1 MLKKINWKGVLT
13 AFVWLLSLS
22 GLVFLMSFI
31 EVKKAN
37 QKCKDLKVILPGRNN
52 FIERNEVDRILMEAS
67 GALIGK
73 DLRDINIHSLENSLR
88 NNPFIEFAKVY
99 ADMDGVIH
107 VEIKQRLP
115 ILRIINRANVQFYID
130 ENGLKMP
137 LSENFTANVLV
148 ANGLIDEDFS
158 GKVEALNTKL
168 AKDLY
173 HMAQFIKTDTLWDNQ
188 IEQLFVDT
196 KGDIEMV
203 PRVGDH
209 KIIFGDADSLQTK
222 FRNLLIFYKKAMPKV
237 GWDTYKT
244 INLKYANQV
253 VCGINRLNAT
263 KLVIDSA
270 TTVSDSTTVLNQ
282 ESTKN

>member
-22 GLVFLMSFI
+22 GLVLLMSFI
-31 EVKKAN
+31 EVEKAS

-52 FIERNEVDRILMEAS
+52 FIERNEVDKILMEAS
-67 GALIGK
+67 GDLIGK
-73 DLRDINIHSLENSLR
+73 DLREINIHSLENSLK

-99 ADMDGVIH
+99 ADMNGIVH

-158 GKVEALNTKL
+158 GKVESLNTKL

-173 HMAQFIKTDTLWDNQ
+173 RMAQFIKADTLWDNQ
-188 IEQLFVDT
+188 IEQLYVDT
-196 KGDIEMV
+196 KGDIEVV

-209 KIIFGDADSLQTK
+209 KIILGDADSLQTK

-237 GWDTYKT
+237 GWGTYKT

-253 VCGINRLNAT
+253 VCEKNNPNAK
-263 KLVIDSA
+263 KLLIDTVA
-270 TTVSDSTTVLNQ
+270 TVSDSTTVLNQ

>member
-22 GLVFLMSFI
+22 GLVLLMSFI
-31 EVKKAN
+31 EVKKAS
-37 QKCKDLKVILPGRNN
+37 QKIKDLKVILPGRNN
-52 FIERNEVDRILMEAS
+52 FIERNEVDKILMEAS
-67 GALIGK
+67 GDLIGK
-73 DLRDINIHSLENSLR
+73 DLREINIHSLENSLK
-88 NNPFIEFAKVY
+88 NNPFIQFAKVY
-99 ADMDGVIH
+99 ADMDGIIH

-158 GKVEALNTKL
+158 GKVESLNTKL

-173 HMAQFIKTDTLWDNQ
+173 RMAQFIKADTLWDNQ
-188 IEQLFVDT
+188 IEQLYVDT
-196 KGDIEMV
+196 KGDIELV

-209 KIIFGDADSLQTK
+209 KIILGDADSLQTK

-253 VCGINRLNAT
+253 VCEKNNPNAI
-263 KLVIDSA
+263 KLLIDTVA
-270 TTVSDSTTVLNQ
+270 TVSDSTTVLNQ

>member
-22 GLVFLMSFI
+22 GLVLLMSFI
-31 EVKKAN
+31 EVEKAS

-52 FIERNEVDRILMEAS
+52 FIERNEVDKILLDAS

-73 DLRDINIHSLENSLR
+73 DLRDINIHSLENSLK

-99 ADMDGVIH
+99 ADMDGIIH

-158 GKVEALNTKL
+158 GKVESLNTKL

-173 HMAQFIKTDTLWDNQ
+173 RMAQFIKADTLWDNQ
-188 IEQLFVDT
+188 IEQLYVDT
-196 KGDIEMV
+196 KGDIELV

-209 KIIFGDADSLQTK
+209 KIILGDADSLQTK

-253 VCGINRLNAT
+253 VCEKNNPNAI
-263 KLVIDSA
+263 KLLIDTVA
-270 TTVSDSTTVLNQ
+270 TVSDSTTVLNQ

>member
-1 MLKKINWKGVLT
+1 MPKNMNWKSILMSLVWVL
-13 AFVWLLSLS
+13 SIG
-22 GLVFLMSFI
+22 GLVLLMSFI
-31 EVKKAN
+31 EVKKSR

-67 GALIGK
+67 GALIGV
-73 DLRDINIHSLENSLR
+73 DLDKINIHQLETSLK

-107 VEIKQRLP
+107 VEVRQRQP
-115 ILRIINRANVQFYID
+115 ILRLINRANVQFYID
-130 ENGLKMP
+130 EKGYKMP
-137 LSENFTANVLV
+137 LSESYTANVLV

-158 GKVEALNTKL
+158 GQIDTLNTQL

-173 HMAQFIKTDTLWDNQ
+173 RMAQFIKADTLWDNQ
-188 IEQLFVDT
+188 IEQVYVGV

-203 PRVGDH
+203 PRVGNH
-209 KIIFGDADSLQTK
+209 KIIIGDTDSLETK
-222 FRNLLIFYKKAMPKV
+222 FKNLLVFYKKAMPKV

-253 VCGINRLNAT
+253 IGSKNETSRKKLMADTVSAT
-263 KLVIDSA
+263 VDSA
-270 TTVSDSTTVLNQ
+270 ALQ
-282 ESTKN
+282 TKNLQN

>member
-22 GLVFLMSFI
+22 GLVLLMSFI
-31 EVKKAN
+31 EVEKAS

-52 FIERNEVDRILMEAS
+52 FIERNEVDKILLDAS

-99 ADMDGVIH
+99 ADMDGIIH

-158 GKVEALNTKL
+158 GKVESLNTKL

-173 HMAQFIKTDTLWDNQ
+173 RMAQFIKADTLWDNQ
-188 IEQLFVDT
+188 IEQLYVDT
-196 KGDIEMV
+196 KGDIELV

-209 KIIFGDADSLQTK
+209 KIILGDADSLQTK

-253 VCGINRLNAT
+253 VCEKNNPNAI
-263 KLVIDSA
+263 KLLIDTVA
-270 TTVSDSTTVLNQ
+270 TVSDSTTVLNQ

>member
-1 MLKKINWKGVLT
+1 MLKNMNWKSI
-13 AFVWLLSLS
+13 LLSLVWVLS
-22 GLVFLMSFI
+22 LGGLVLLMSFI
-31 EVKKAN
+31 EVKKAS

-67 GALIGK
+67 GALIGV
-73 DLRDINIHSLENSLR
+73 DLDKINIHQLETSLK

-107 VEIKQRLP
+107 VELRQRQP

-130 ENGLKMP
+130 EKGYKMP
-137 LSENFTANVLV
+137 LSESYTANVLV

-158 GKVEALNTKL
+158 GQIDTLNTQL

-173 HMAQFIKTDTLWDNQ
+173 RMAQFIKADTLWDNQ
-188 IEQLFVDT
+188 IEQVYVGV

-203 PRVGDH
+203 PRVGNH
-209 KIIFGDADSLQTK
+209 KIIIGDTDSLETK
-222 FRNLLIFYKKAMPKV
+222 FKNLLVFYKKAIPKV

-253 VCGINRLNAT
+253 IGSKNETNKKKLMADTVSAT
-263 KLVIDSA
+263 VDSA
-270 TTVSDSTTVLNQ
+270 AFQ
-282 ESTKN
+282 TKNLQN

>member
-22 GLVFLMSFI
+22 GLVLLMSFI
-31 EVKKAN
+31 EVEKAS

-52 FIERNEVDRILMEAS
+52 FIERNEVDKILLEAS

-99 ADMDGVIH
+99 ADMDGIIH

-158 GKVEALNTKL
+158 GKVESLNTKL

-173 HMAQFIKTDTLWDNQ
+173 RMAQFIKADTLWDNQ
-188 IEQLFVDT
+188 IEQLYVDT

-209 KIIFGDADSLQTK
+209 KIILGDADSLQTK

-253 VCGINRLNAT
+253 VCEKNNPNAT
-263 KLVIDSA
+263 KLLIDTA
-270 TTVSDSTTVLNQ
+270 ATVSDSTTVLNQ

>member
-22 GLVFLMSFI
+22 GLVLLMSFI
-31 EVKKAN
+31 EVEKAS

-52 FIERNEVDRILMEAS
+52 FIERNEVDKILLEAS

-73 DLRDINIHSLENSLR
+73 DLRDINIHSLENSLK

-99 ADMDGVIH
+99 ADMDGIIH

-158 GKVEALNTKL
+158 GKVESLNTKL

-173 HMAQFIKTDTLWDNQ
+173 RMAQFIKADTLWDNQ
-188 IEQLFVDT
+188 IEQLYVDT

-209 KIIFGDADSLQTK
+209 KIILGDADSLQTK

-253 VCGINRLNAT
+253 VCEKNNPNAT
-263 KLVIDSA
+263 KLLIDTA
-270 TTVSDSTTVLNQ
+270 ATVSDSTTVLNQ

>member
-1 MLKKINWKGVLT
+1 MPKNINWKSILVSL
-13 AFVWLLSLS
+13 VWVLSLG
-22 GLVFLMSFI
+22 GLVLLMSFI
-31 EVKKAN
+31 EVKKAS

-67 GALIGK
+67 GALIGV
-73 DLRDINIHSLENSLR
+73 DLDKINIHQLETSLK

-107 VEIKQRLP
+107 VEVRQRQP
-115 ILRIINRANVQFYID
+115 ILRLINRANVQFYID
-130 ENGLKMP
+130 EKGYKMP
-137 LSENFTANVLV
+137 LSESYTANVLV

-158 GKVEALNTKL
+158 GQIDTLNTQL

-173 HMAQFIKTDTLWDNQ
+173 RMAQFIKADTLWDNQ
-188 IEQLFVDT
+188 IEQVYVGV

-203 PRVGDH
+203 PRVGNH
-209 KIIFGDADSLQTK
+209 KIIIGDTDSLETK
-222 FRNLLIFYKKAMPKV
+222 FKNLLVFYKKAMPKV

-253 VCGINRLNAT
+253 IGSKNETSKKKLMADTVSAT
-263 KLVIDSA
+263 VDSA
-270 TTVSDSTTVLNQ
+270 VLQ
-282 ESTKN
+282 TKNLQN

>member
-1 MLKKINWKGVLT
+1 MLKKINWKGILT

-22 GLVFLMSFI
+22 GLIFLMSFI
-31 EVKKAN
+31 EVEKAS
-37 QKCKDLKVILPGRNN
+37 QKCKNLKVILPGRNN
-52 FIERNEVDRILMEAS
+52 FIERNEVDKILMEAS
-67 GALIGK
+67 GTLVGR
-73 DLRDINIHSLENSLR
+73 DLRDINIHSLENSLKS
-88 NNPFIEFAKVY
+88 NPFIEFAKVY
-99 ADMDGVIH
+99 ADMDGIVH

-115 ILRIINRANVQFYID
+115 ILRIINRANVQFYVD

-158 GKVEALNTKL
+158 GKVETLNTKL

-173 HMAQFIKTDTLWDNQ
+173 RMAQFIKADTLWDNQ
-188 IEQLFVDT
+188 IEQIYVDT

-253 VCGINRLNAT
+253 VCDKNNLNAT
-263 KLVIDSA
+263 KLIIDTV

>member
-1 MLKKINWKGVLT
+1 MLKKINWKGILT

-107 VEIKQRLP
+107 VEIKKR
-115 ILRIINRANVQFYID
+115 
-130 ENGLKMP
+130 
-137 LSENFTANVLV
+137 
-148 ANGLIDEDFS
+148 
-158 GKVEALNTKL
+158 
-168 AKDLY
+168 
-173 HMAQFIKTDTLWDNQ
+173 
-188 IEQLFVDT
+188 
-196 KGDIEMV
+196 
-203 PRVGDH
+203 
-209 KIIFGDADSLQTK
+209 
-222 FRNLLIFYKKAMPKV
+222 
-237 GWDTYKT
+237 
-244 INLKYANQV
+244 
-253 VCGINRLNAT
+253 
-263 KLVIDSA
+263 
-270 TTVSDSTTVLNQ
+270 
-282 ESTKN
+282 

>member
-22 GLVFLMSFI
+22 GLVLLMSFI
-31 EVKKAN
+31 EVEKAS

-52 FIERNEVDRILMEAS
+52 FIERNEVDKILLDAS

-73 DLRDINIHSLENSLR
+73 DLRDINIHSLENSLK
-88 NNPFIEFAKVY
+88 NNPFIQFAKVY
-99 ADMDGVIH
+99 ADMDGIIH

-158 GKVEALNTKL
+158 GKVESLNTKL

-173 HMAQFIKTDTLWDNQ
+173 RMAQFIKADTLWDNQ
-188 IEQLFVDT
+188 IEQLYVDT
-196 KGDIEMV
+196 KGDIELV

-209 KIIFGDADSLQTK
+209 KIILGDADSLQTK

-253 VCGINRLNAT
+253 VCEKNNPNAI
-263 KLVIDSA
+263 KLLIDTVA
-270 TTVSDSTTVLNQ
+270 TVSDSTTVLNQ

>member
-22 GLVFLMSFI
+22 GLVLLMSFI
-31 EVKKAN
+31 EVKKAS
-37 QKCKDLKVILPGRNN
+37 QKIKDLKVILPGRNN
-52 FIERNEVDRILMEAS
+52 FIERNEVDKILMEAS
-67 GALIGK
+67 GDLIGK
-73 DLRDINIHSLENSLR
+73 DLREINIHSLENSLK

-99 ADMDGVIH
+99 ADMNGIVH

-158 GKVEALNTKL
+158 GKVESLNTKL

-173 HMAQFIKTDTLWDNQ
+173 RMAQFIKADTLWDNQ
-188 IEQLFVDT
+188 IEQLYVDT
-196 KGDIEMV
+196 KGDIEVV

-209 KIIFGDADSLQTK
+209 KIILGDADSLQTK

-237 GWDTYKT
+237 GWGTYKT

-253 VCGINRLNAT
+253 VCEKNNPNAK
-263 KLVIDSA
+263 KLLIDTVA
-270 TTVSDSTTVLNQ
+270 TVSDSTTVLNQ

>member
-1 MLKKINWKGVLT
+1 MLKKINWKGILT
-13 AFVWLLSLS
+13 VFVWLLSLS
-22 GLVFLMSFI
+22 GLIFLMSFI

-67 GALIGK
+67 GALVGR
-73 DLRDINIHSLENSLR
+73 DLRDINIHSLENSLKS
-88 NNPFIEFAKVY
+88 NPFIEFAKVY
-99 ADMDGVIH
+99 ADMDGIIH

-158 GKVEALNTKL
+158 GKVETLNTKL
-168 AKDLY
+168 AKDLF
-173 HMAQFIKTDTLWDNQ
+173 HMAQFIKADTLWDNQ
-188 IEQLFVDT
+188 IEQIYVDT

-203 PRVGDH
+203 PRVGNH

-253 VCGINRLNAT
+253 VCDKNNLNAT
-263 KLVIDSA
+263 KLIIDTVA
-270 TTVSDSTTVLNQ
+270 TVSDTTTVLNQ

>member
-22 GLVFLMSFI
+22 GLVLLMSFI
-31 EVKKAN
+31 EVEKAS

-52 FIERNEVDRILMEAS
+52 FIERNEVDKILLEAS

-99 ADMDGVIH
+99 ADMDGIIH

-158 GKVEALNTKL
+158 GKVESLNTKL

-173 HMAQFIKTDTLWDNQ
+173 RMAQFIKADTLWDNQ
-188 IEQLFVDT
+188 IEQLYVDT

-209 KIIFGDADSLQTK
+209 KIILGDADSLQTK
-222 FRNLLIFYKKAMPKV
+222 FRNLLIFYKKAKPKV

-253 VCGINRLNAT
+253 VCEKNNPNAT
-263 KLVIDSA
+263 KLLIDTVA
-270 TTVSDSTTVLNQ
+270 TVSDSTTVLNQ